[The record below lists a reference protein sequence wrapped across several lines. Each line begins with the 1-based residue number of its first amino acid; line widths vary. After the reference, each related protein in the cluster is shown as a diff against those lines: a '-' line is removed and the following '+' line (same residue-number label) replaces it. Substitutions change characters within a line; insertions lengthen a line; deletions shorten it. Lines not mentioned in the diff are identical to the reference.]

1 MIFIWFHRKKPWF
14 LRVFPYWD
22 GRIQPGAVVGIY
34 ENDEAAKTVTELF
47 TKAVELGGRH
57 TYRWVRFSMVQ
68 SLNHA

>member
-1 MIFIWFHRKKPWF
+1 M
-14 LRVFPYWD
+14 
-22 GRIQPGAVVGIY
+22 IQPGAVVGIY